1 MGGST
6 NSYSPGNASTL
17 TTRVNLQGGRVERI
31 QKLPT
36 ATIYPAVVTAPNSI
50 AVCGGGST
58 GTHAIPNCQ
67 VYFLST
73 ATYANVSINLI

>member
-1 MGGST
+1 MGGSI
-6 NSYSPGNASTL
+6 NSLSPGKASTL

-36 ATIYPAVVTAPNSI
+36 ATIYPAVATAPNAI

-58 GTHAIPNCQ
+58 GTLAIPNCQ
-67 VYFLST
+67 VFFLST
-73 ATYANVSINLI
+73 TT

>member
-1 MGGST
+1 MLGGSSS
-6 NSYSPGNASTL
+6 SYSPGKASTL

-36 ATIYPAVVTAPNSI
+36 ATIHPAVATAPNSI
-50 AVCGGGST
+50 AVCGGVST

-67 VYFLST
+67 VYFLDT
-73 ATYANVSINLI
+73 AM